1 MDVGCKLTPAVLMA
15 EEVAYYGED
24 GAEGLEGDVPAG
36 ADDLGGSQ
44 SDARDIG
51 RRVSGETYSKDHAGW
66 EDDAEREDL
75 DPYVDPQY
83 GILPA

>member
-1 MDVGCKLTPAVLMA
+1 MARTAPRVWRGTCQRERTIWEGVSQTQGILVDVSRGKIYP
-15 EEVAYYGED
+15 
-24 GAEGLEGDVPAG
+24 
-36 ADDLGGSQ
+36 
-44 SDARDIG
+44 
-51 RRVSGETYSKDHAGW
+51 KDHAGW

>member
-1 MDVGCKLTPAVLMA
+1 MDVGCELTPAVLVA

-44 SDARDIG
+44 SD
-51 RRVSGETYSKDHAGW
+51 
-66 EDDAEREDL
+66 
-75 DPYVDPQY
+75 
-83 GILPA
+83 